1 MSSNHT
7 DRTIGLTFTE
17 SEERIMADVKMNNLK
32 PARGIVVENQIEV
45 RSEIRGRGGPVDRR
59 SW

>member
-1 MSSNHT
+1 
-7 DRTIGLTFTE
+7 
-17 SEERIMADVKMNNLK
+17 MADVKMNNLK